1 MPQLDQYDT
10 QSAISL
16 LRQHADYEHWYDVAK
31 LTLKDIVNTQTLAAL
46 NPSAGSFFVDPRY
59 MRHFWTVSIPFPD
72 NDSLFQIYSTFLTGH
87 LKRFKPTV
95 QELAPLI
102 IRSALTLHQNV
113 ISSFRKTAINFHYE
127 FNLRHLS
134 NIFQGLLLSDASKF
148 QEPEKMVKLWVHESE
163 RTYGDRLV
171 SS

>member
-1 MPQLDQYDT
+1 MCIRD
-10 QSAISL
+10 S
-16 LRQHADYEHWYDVAK
+16 
-31 LTLKDIVNTQTLAAL
+31 
-46 NPSAGSFFVDPRY
+46 
-59 MRHFWTVSIPFPD
+59 SIPFPD

-87 LKRFKPTV
+87 LKRFKATV
-95 QELAPLI
+95 QGLAPLI
-102 IRSALTLHQNV
+102 IRSALILHQNV

-134 NIFQGLLLSDASKF
+134 NIFQGLLLSDSTKF

-171 SS
+171 TSDHLAKYNALMF